1 MEHAVLGRKLPGRLP
16 CVMRHICRHR
26 VRLPTRSLPLL
37 HWPRACR
44 YRRLHSH
51 EVTVGTDQLQCNGR
65 LGPASVRQLSRQLK
79 EERRAAAL
87 RSFLPPPLFLADP
100 GSRHKRCRA
109 APHDSERPPRL
120 HRVALF
126 TPQDA
131 EGLDWVHSQPAHG
144 ADRDEMRLTQRL
156 RALLAQP
163 TQQQQVAA
171 QQQQQQGARRE
182 QEQQAHH
189 TSGQRQQQQ
198 QQQQQRFAFGSVQLE
213 GAGGAAAAAVTA
225 HSVLGAGGSARGT
238 PPADITV
245 VTQLSIDRLPSLK
258 QQCASWRG
266 PTVAVVYAPL
276 VRGFLAGLGGSSDGE
291 VADLEGADPL
301 DALAYI
307 RRAYADIAAP
317 TCACWVGG

>member
-1 MEHAVLGRKLPGRLP
+1 MGAE
-16 CVMRHICRHR
+16 
-26 VRLPTRSLPLL
+26 
-37 HWPRACR
+37 
-44 YRRLHSH
+44 
-51 EVTVGTDQLQCNGR
+51 QLQCSGR
-65 LGPASVRQLSRQLK
+65 LGAATVRQLSRQLK
-79 EERRAAAL
+79 EERQAAAL

-109 APHDSERPPRL
+109 SPSGSERPPRL

-126 TPQDA
+126 TPEDA
-131 EGLDWVHSQPAHG
+131 GGLDWVRGPPQR

-156 RALLAQP
+156 RALLAQ
-163 TQQQQVAA
+163 QQQQQAVVQQQPAE
-171 QQQQQQGARRE
+171 QQQQQQ
-182 QEQQAHH
+182 
-189 TSGQRQQQQ
+189 QQQLAQRAAGQ
-198 QQQQQRFAFGSVQLE
+198 QQSRQQQRFAFGSVQLE
-213 GAGGAAAAAVTA
+213 GAGGEAAAAAAA
-225 HSVLGAGGSARGT
+225 HSVLGTGGSVRGA

-276 VRGFLAGLGGSSDGE
+276 VQGLLAGLSGSSDGE

-307 RRAYADIAAP
+307 RRAYADIAALRGAW
-317 TCACWVGG
+317 ACMGGGRVHGQGWLAAEQSV